1 MYNQE
6 EILLMKERRKS
17 KRRKEGNRVEI
28 EPLSK
33 DKGYPGKNDGF
44 AITDD
49 ISLYGIKVMT
59 EPFFPIDSLLKIDLS
74 LARTRKVVTM
84 TGKVRWIE
92 RIGDNLNELGIEMVD
107 ATMDNI
113 KILFEYLITRKVNII
128 EDCSPSRRT
137 LTRVLL
143 K

>member
-1 MYNQE
+1 VYNLL
-6 EILLMKERRKS
+6 EILLMRERRKS
-17 KRRKEGNRVEI
+17 KRKKEGNRVAI
-28 EPLSK
+28 ETMSK
-33 DKGYPGKNDGF
+33 DTGQLEKNNGF

-59 EPFFPIDSLLKIDLS
+59 EPYFPIDSLLKIDLS
-74 LARTRKVVTM
+74 LAKTKKIVTM
-84 TGKVRWIE
+84 IGKVRWIK

-107 ATMDNI
+107 ATRDNI
-113 KILFEYLITRKVNII
+113 KILFEYLITKKVSIV
-128 EDCSPSRRT
+128 EDDSPSKKP

>member
-1 MYNQE
+1 MN
-6 EILLMKERRKS
+6 ERRKS
-17 KRRKEGNRVEI
+17 KRRKEGNKVEI
-28 EPLSK
+28 VPIPK
-33 DKGYPGKNDGF
+33 DKEYPGTNDVF

-59 EPFFPIDSLLKIDLS
+59 EPFFPIDSLLKIALS
-74 LARTRKVVTM
+74 LAKTREIVTM
-84 TGKVRWIE
+84 IGRVRWIK

-107 ATMDNI
+107 ANKDNL
-113 KILFEYLITRKVNII
+113 KILFEYLITKKVSIV
-128 EDCSPSRRT
+128 EDYTPSKKT